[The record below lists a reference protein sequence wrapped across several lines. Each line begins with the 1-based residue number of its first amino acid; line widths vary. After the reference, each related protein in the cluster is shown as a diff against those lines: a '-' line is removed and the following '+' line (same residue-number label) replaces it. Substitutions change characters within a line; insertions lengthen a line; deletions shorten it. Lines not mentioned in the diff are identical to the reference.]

1 VGGFMEIVTFLGFL
15 GFFFSK
21 KLFLANIAKSL
32 YLLKRNDPEQK
43 EEDDDDKEKTSVQKM
58 IDGF

>member
-1 VGGFMEIVTFLGFL
+1 MEIVSFLGFL

-32 YLLKRNDPEQK
+32 YLLKRKDQDQKKEDEENNDLGI
-43 EEDDDDKEKTSVQKM
+43 EKSSM
-58 IDGF
+58 